1 MAELKPRG
9 GISVQKVRNLLRKC
23 AERLA
28 DSQIAAVSLS
38 TRFQAAYD
46 AGFCCALAVLEVN
59 NLQST
64 DKGHHRD
71 TLESA
76 AQVLGLK
83 GDTAALIPTFVQTRN
98 SDRYD
103 AAPIFTAEMV
113 EATVLWA
120 QRWQAET
127 QSYLEKKNPQA
138 LKP

>member
-1 MAELKPRG
+1 VAELKPRG
-9 GISVQKVRNLLRKC
+9 GVSVDKVRNLLRKA

-46 AGFCCALAVLEVN
+46 AGFCCALAMLEVN

-64 DKGHHRD
+64 ERGHHRD

-76 AQVLGLK
+76 AQELGLK
-83 GDTAALIPTFVQTRN
+83 GDTAALIPTLVHTRN

-103 AAPIFTAEMV
+103 AASIFTPDMV
-113 EATVLWA
+113 EATILWA

-127 QSYLEKKNPQA
+127 QSYLEKKSPQA